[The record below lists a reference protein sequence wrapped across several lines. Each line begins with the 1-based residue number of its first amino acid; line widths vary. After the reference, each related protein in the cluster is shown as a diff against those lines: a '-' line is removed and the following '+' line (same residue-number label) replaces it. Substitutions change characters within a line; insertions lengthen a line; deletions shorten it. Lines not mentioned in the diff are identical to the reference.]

1 MNYEIIVN
9 TSLVINIFLIK
20 KMHLNIKKKFYY
32 NLINLIV
39 DDAFISKTGL

>member
-20 KMHLNIKKKFYY
+20 KNAFEYKKKI
-32 NLINLIV
+32 LL
-39 DDAFISKTGL
+39 